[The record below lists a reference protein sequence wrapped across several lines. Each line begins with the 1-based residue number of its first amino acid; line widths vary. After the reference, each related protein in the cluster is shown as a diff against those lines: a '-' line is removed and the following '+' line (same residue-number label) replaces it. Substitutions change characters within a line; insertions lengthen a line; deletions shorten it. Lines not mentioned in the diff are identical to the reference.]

1 MQETQETRLQSLDQE
16 DPVEKGMTV
25 FLPGEMKVEGAYY
38 YQCGYKT
45 WLPTWLSQTPP
56 VVGEGLGYLMTVWP
70 EVTNHILVAH
80 SVKNPAN
87 VGHLGSIPG
96 LGRSPGKG
104 NGRRPTGKK
113 TYSSLLAWKV
123 LCTEKP
129 GGLSPWG
136 HKSWT
141 QLSN

>member
-104 NGRRPTGKK
+104 NGNLLQ
-113 TYSSLLAWKV
+113 SSCLESPLYREAWRAQSMGSQE
-123 LCTEKP
+123 LDT
-129 GGLSPWG
+129 
-136 HKSWT
+136 T
-141 QLSN
+141 